1 MERRAPRPGG
11 SRRGHVADAFG
22 AGLWWDHRVQQIYPG
37 PAQLD
42 DDALIEAYAYPDG
55 GGRPYVRANMV
66 TSLDGAAQGPDG
78 RSGTLSSPAD
88 KRVFA
93 MLRGLADV
101 ILVGAGTARVEK
113 YGPAEAQQA
122 HAARRAGLGQRPA
135 PPIAVVSR
143 RLDLDPDGPLFEPVG
158 ERTIVLT
165 SATAPADRREALAEK
180 ADVVVAGEGSVD
192 VRLALDA
199 LAGRGLRRVLCEG
212 GPRLLGE
219 IVVDGLLDDLCLT
232 FSPLLRGGDAPR
244 ALNSPPTFPRRMRLA
259 HVLEEDGTLLTRW
272 LREDAAVPPSS
283 ADEED

>member
-1 MERRAPRPGG
+1 
-11 SRRGHVADAFG
+11 
-22 AGLWWDHRVQQIYPG
+22 VQQIYPG
-37 PAQLD
+37 PTQLD
-42 DDALIEAYAYPDG
+42 DDALIEVYAYPDG
-55 GGRPYVRANMV
+55 DGRPYVRANMV

-101 ILVGAGTARVEK
+101 ILVGAATARVEK

-122 HAARRAGLGQRPA
+122 YAARRASLGQRPT

-165 SATAPADRREALAEK
+165 TATAPPDRREALTER
-180 ADVVVAGEGSVD
+180 ADVVVAGETGVD
-192 VRLALDA
+192 LRLALDA
-199 LAGRGLRRVLCEG
+199 LARRNLRRVLCEG

-244 ALNSPPTFPRRMRLA
+244 ALNSPPMPPQRMRLA

-272 LREDAAVPPSS
+272 LREAAAVPSS
-283 ADEED
+283 YADEED